1 MKRQKNMAKVS
12 LFLVATILTLCESY
26 IPSPNHFVS
35 FSYRDKVTFT
45 LDKTFIYQQRQTVNV
60 QTILRGVT
68 VVMLQQYAVRQV
80 TQPLRT
86 TQDVSEEIMPG
97 FKLLMKLLGDQI
109 FPRYCCEDDS
119 SQDWL
124 YSRSAFISED
134 ESLVSTCVR
143 WGWK

>member
-1 MKRQKNMAKVS
+1 MAIIS

-35 FSYRDKVTFT
+35 FSNRDKVTFT
-45 LDKTFIYQQRQTVNV
+45 LDKTFIYQQQQTVNV
-60 QTILRGVT
+60 QTILRDLT
-68 VVMLQQYAVRQV
+68 VVMQLQSAVRQV

-86 TQDVSEEIMPG
+86 TQDVSEEIMQG
-97 FKLLMKLLGDQI
+97 FKVLMKLIFDQI
-109 FPRYCCEDDS
+109 LPRYCCEDDS

-124 YSRSAFISED
+124 YSRSAFIAED

-143 WGWK
+143 WGRK